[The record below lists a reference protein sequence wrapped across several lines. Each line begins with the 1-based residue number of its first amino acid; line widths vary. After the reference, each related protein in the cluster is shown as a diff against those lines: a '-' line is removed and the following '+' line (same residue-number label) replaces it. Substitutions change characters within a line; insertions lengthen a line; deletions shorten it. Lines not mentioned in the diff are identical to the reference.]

1 MLCVLKI
8 CLQSVIF
15 QIVSTDALL
24 KPKYEIISATVADFR
39 RLLNAILW
47 QCYAFHAKL
56 SIQISK

>member
-47 QCYAFHAKL
+47 
-56 SIQISK
+56 